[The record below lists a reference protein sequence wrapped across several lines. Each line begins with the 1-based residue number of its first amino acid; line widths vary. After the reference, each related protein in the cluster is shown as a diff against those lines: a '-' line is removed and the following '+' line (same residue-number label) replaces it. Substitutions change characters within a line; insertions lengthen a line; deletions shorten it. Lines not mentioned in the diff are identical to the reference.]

1 MPVNSVVSVERNNM
15 QIIKR
20 ARSNRLSCIRLPIVS
35 LATCVI
41 AIGCIGCKPEEQVQ
55 RDLAAQKAAQE
66 AAASAAAPPQEAQ
79 KAGVGVGEK
88 GRSLEG
94 GSENNPATIIS
105 GPAAAYFRTK
115 EKIVFE
121 IQIPQAM
128 NLYMAEKGRNPRN
141 HDEFMRDIIDLNRI
155 PLPKLPSGMVYRYDS
170 EKGELWVIPEKDLQ
184 NQGAQNPPGN

>member
-1 MPVNSVVSVERNNM
+1 M

-20 ARSNRLSCIRLPIVS
+20 ARSNRLSSNRSPIVS
-35 LATCVI
+35 LTACAI
-41 AIGCIGCKPEEQVQ
+41 AIGCIVGCKPEEQVQ

-121 IQIPQAM
+121 IQVPQAM

-170 EKGELWVIPEKDLQ
+170 EKAELWVIPEKDLQ

>member
-1 MPVNSVVSVERNNM
+1 MKFIKLVS
-15 QIIKR
+15 
-20 ARSNRLSCIRLPIVS
+20 SNRLSSNRYFVEY
-35 LATCVI
+35 LATGLLT
-41 AIGCIGCKPEEQVQ
+41 IGCMVGCKPEEQVQ

-66 AAASAAAPPQEAQ
+66 AAANAAVPPQQAQ

-184 NQGAQNPPGN
+184 N